1 LLLERNL
8 LGEARRVRWHLA
20 VTIGLGLAA
29 GLLAILQAGYLA
41 RVVNGVFLEG
51 QDLRGVWH
59 WLMAL
64 MGIIFLRAG
73 LAWGV
78 EVAAH
83 RAAARIKYDL
93 RRRLVGHLLA
103 VGPLPLKD
111 EHTGELV
118 NVLVEGI
125 EDLEAYFARYL
136 PQLALAALVPLMV
149 LGFVFPLD
157 LFSGLLLLFTAP
169 LLPLF
174 MFLIGNR
181 AEALTQQQ
189 WQTLSSLSGHFLDVL
204 QGLTTLKIFGRS
216 KEQAEVLARLSDR
229 FRSTTLGVLRVAFL
243 SALVLELVATISTA
257 LVAVTVGLRLVYAQ
271 IPFNEAL
278 FLLLLAPEFYL
289 PLRLLGSQFHAGL
302 AGVSAA
308 RRIFAVLDMAGP
320 CTTPAP
326 AVADVRVKSLPR
338 GAETGNLPPGR
349 ESRVRQ
355 PGLHIVLAGVHYT
368 YPDRERPALEE
379 VSLELRP
386 GEKVALVGPSGGG
399 KSTIAHLLLRF
410 LEPDRGLITVNGLPL
425 NRIPLEEWRRQVA
438 LVPQHPYLFSG
449 TIADNILLG
458 RPEASREEVVAAA
471 RLAGA
476 HEFIAALPRG
486 YDTPIGER
494 GLRLSG
500 GQARRLA
507 IARALLKDA
516 PLLILDEATA
526 NLDPATDRLIQA
538 ALDRLMENRT
548 VLIIAHRLS
557 TVYRADRIVVL
568 ASGRVVE
575 AGRHE
580 ALIARQ
586 GAYYRLVT
594 AFHCAAGRVKVS
606 SAPANSLHSGSLTG
620 AVDYTFGHDRR
631 KSVSMAARSARS
643 LDMPYFSCR
652 QKHHPPEGTPAPGLQ
667 NCTALYRQ
675 LPPAY
680 FKRRTTTSTCIRL
693 LGLLAPFWAA
703 ILGATLLEFF
713 TIASNVGL
721 MATAAF
727 LIASAALHPPV
738 SDLML
743 PIVGVRFFGIS
754 RAASRYLER
763 YVNHSVTL
771 HILSQLQV
779 SFYRA
784 LEPLVPARLPDH
796 HSGDLLSR
804 VVADVATLENFYLRV
819 LAPPL
824 VALLVMVAVFVFLAH
839 FAIKPA
845 LAWLLFFLGVGIIAP
860 LGLKAAGRRA
870 TRQQGEVRAALNA
883 ALVDTVQGMP
893 EILACGYARQQQER
907 IAALSRELL
916 VLQGREAGVAGLAA
930 AVSGLAMNLALWS
943 VLVLAIPLVASGQL
957 DGVYLAMLALGA
969 AGSFEAVLPLAMIPQ
984 RLEASLAAARR
995 LFALIDTRPAVQDP
1009 PGPPPQAANYHLEV
1023 KGLRFRYAPEE
1034 PWVLDG
1040 LDFTVPAGSRVA
1052 IVGPSGAGKSTLVN
1066 LLLRFWNY
1074 EEGSIRLGGYEL
1086 KAYPPEELRRLIA
1099 VVSQQTHLFHAT
1111 IAENLLLARPGASR
1125 EEIRQAAREARL
1137 DEFIQS
1143 LPGGYETCIGEEGL
1157 KLSGGQR
1164 QRLAIARALLKNA
1177 PILILDE
1184 ATSGLDPVTEG
1195 EVRQAVYRLMAGR
1208 TTLII
1213 THRLAGLE
1221 AMDEI
1226 LVLDKGRIVQRGRH
1240 EELLRQ
1246 EGLYRRMW
1254 ELQHEV
1260 LELDS

>member
-1 LLLERNL
+1 MMLDKDLMR
-8 LGEARRVRWHLA
+8 EAGKVRSHLA
-20 VTIGLGLAA
+20 LTVGLGVGA
-29 GLLAILQAGYLA
+29 GLLAILQASYLA
-41 RVVNGVFLEG
+41 RVVNGVFLAG
-51 QDLRGVWH
+51 QDLRGVWP

-64 MGIIFLRAG
+64 LGIIFLRAG
-73 LAWGV
+73 LAWVG

-103 VGPLPLKD
+103 LGPVPLKD

-118 NVLVEGI
+118 NVLVEGV
-125 EDLEAYFARYL
+125 EALEAYFARYL
-136 PQLALAALVPLMV
+136 PQLALAALVPLLV

-157 LFSGLLLLFTAP
+157 LLSGLLLFFTAP
-169 LLPLF
+169 LIPLF
-174 MFLIGNR
+174 MVLIGRR
-181 AEALTQQQ
+181 AETLSQQQ
-189 WQTLSSLSGHFLDVL
+189 WQTLSGLSAHFLDVL
-204 QGLTTLKIFGRS
+204 QGLPTLKIFGRS
-216 KEQAEVLARLSDR
+216 KAQAEVLARLSDR

-257 LVAVTVGLRLVYAQ
+257 LVAVTVGLRLVYAR

-278 FLLLLAPEFYL
+278 FLLLVAPEFYL

-320 CTTPAP
+320 YTTPAT
-326 AVADVRVKSLPR
+326 AVAGVTVKSPAN
-338 GAETGNLPPGR
+338 GTETGNLPEGR
-349 ESRVRQ
+349 GNQALQ
-355 PGLHIVLAGVHYT
+355 PGLHIVLARVHYV
-368 YPDRERPALEE
+368 YQDRDRPALED

-410 LEPDRGLITVNGLPL
+410 LEPGRGQITVNGLPL
-425 NRIPLEEWRRQVA
+425 NQIPLEEWRRQVA
-438 LVPQHPYLFSG
+438 LVPQHPYLFCG

-458 RPEASREEVVAAA
+458 RPDASREEVVAAA

-486 YDTPIGER
+486 YDTPVGER

-507 IARALLKDA
+507 IARAFLKDA
-516 PLLILDEATA
+516 PLLILDEVTA
-526 NLDPATDRLIQA
+526 GLDPAGDQVIQA
-538 ALDRLMENRT
+538 ALERLMEGRT

-575 AGRHE
+575 TGRHE
-580 ALIARQ
+580 DLMAHQ

-594 AFHCAAGRVKVS
+594 AFHCAAGRSV
-606 SAPANSLHSGSLTG
+606 ARDEGPGS
-620 AVDYTFGHDRR
+620 
-631 KSVSMAARSARS
+631 
-643 LDMPYFSCR
+643 
-652 QKHHPPEGTPAPGLQ
+652 TPAPDPQ
-667 NCTALYRQ
+667 SCATMYRRISPTS
-675 LPPAY
+675 L
-680 FKRRTTTSTCIRL
+680 KRRTTTAGTFIRL
-693 LGLLAPFWAA
+693 LGLIAPFWKS
-703 ILGATLLEFF
+703 ILGATLLGFF
-713 TIASNVGL
+713 TVASNVGL
-721 MATAAF
+721 IATAAF

-738 SDLML
+738 LDLML

-771 HILSQLQV
+771 HILSRLRV
-779 SFYRA
+779 SFYQA
-784 LEPLVPARLPDH
+784 LEPLAPARLPDH

-839 FAIKPA
+839 FAVKPA
-845 LAWLLFFLGVGIIAP
+845 LAWLLFFLGAGIIAP
-860 LGLKAAGRRA
+860 LGLKAAGRSA
-870 TRQQGEVRAALNA
+870 VRQQGEVRAALNA

-893 EILACGYARQQQER
+893 EILAFGRARQQQER
-907 IAALSRELL
+907 IAALSQELL
-916 VLQGREAGVAGLAA
+916 VLQGHEAWRTGLAA
-930 AVSGLAMNLALWS
+930 ALTGLAMNLALWS
-943 VLVLAIPLVASGQL
+943 VLGLAIPLVDHGQL
-957 DGVYLAMLALGA
+957 DGIYLAMLALGA
-969 AGSFEAVLPLAMIPQ
+969 AASFEAVLPLPMIFEH
-984 RLEASLAAARR
+984 LEASLAAARR
-995 LFALIDTRPAVQDP
+995 LFALTDTRPAVQDP
-1009 PGPPPQAANYHLEV
+1009 PGPAPQPAGYHLQI
-1023 KGLRFRYAPEE
+1023 KGLRFRYAPGE

-1040 LDFTVPAGSRVA
+1040 IDFTLPEGGRLA

-1066 LLLRFWNY
+1066 LLLRFWDY
-1074 EEGSIRLGGYEL
+1074 EEGSIRLGGHEL
-1086 KAYPPEELRRLIA
+1086 KAYPQEELRRLVA
-1099 VVSQQTHLFHAT
+1099 VVSQRTHLFHTT
-1111 IAENLLLARPGASR
+1111 IGENLLLARPGASQ
-1125 EEIRQAAREARL
+1125 EEIRQAARQARL
-1137 DEFIQS
+1137 HEFIQS
-1143 LPGGYETCIGEEGL
+1143 LPRGYDTCIGEEGL

-1177 PILILDE
+1177 PILVLDE
-1184 ATSGLDPVTEG
+1184 ATTGLDPVTE
-1195 EVRQAVYRLMAGR
+1195 EEIMQAIYRLMAGR

-1226 LVLDKGRIVQRGRH
+1226 LVLDKGRVVQRGRH

-1260 LELDS
+1260 LL